1 MAPVVKELRR
11 RLGVESWLCSTGQH
25 REMLEP
31 IWDLFNL
38 KVDIELNLMTPNQGL
53 SALTSRLFHAIDET
67 AERIHP
73 DWILAQGDTTSV
85 MVAAM
90 VAFYRRVKFG
100 HVEAGLRSHNRLNP
114 FPEEI
119 NRRIADLVADLYFCP
134 TELAQQNL
142 IAEGA
147 TADRAPVTG
156 NTVVDALLEVSRM
169 PFDWEASPL
178 KHVLLYPKLVL
189 VTAHRRE
196 SFGEPLR
203 QVFLAIRDLAKEFRA
218 DGLGIVYPVHPN
230 PNVKE
235 TAHEILAEVPNVIL
249 TGPLSY
255 DSLVHLMKRCLFVL
269 TDSGGIQEEAPSL
282 KLPVLVMRRTTERPE
297 GVETGA
303 VKLVGTDRDRI
314 LAEARRLILDPAA
327 RASMAIERSPY
338 GDGSSAKRIVD
349 ALMRENQPAIPS
361 SPEVLLRHLD
371 ASVRAE
377 CSNVGL

>member
-1 MAPVVKELRR
+1 
-11 RLGVESWLCSTGQH
+11 
-25 REMLEP
+25 MLVP
-31 IWDLFNL
+31 IWRLFDL
-38 KVDIELNLMTPNQGL
+38 KVDVELSLMTPNQGL
-53 SALTSRLFHAIDET
+53 SALASRLFHAIAET
-67 AERIHP
+67 AEGIKP

-90 VAFYRRVKFG
+90 VAFYRRIKFG
-100 HVEAGLRSHNRLNP
+100 HIEAGLRSHDRCNP

-142 IAEGA
+142 IAEGVA
-147 TADRAPVTG
+147 ADRAPVTG

-169 PFDWEASPL
+169 PFDWEASRL

-203 QVFLAIRDLAKEFRA
+203 QVFLGVRDLAEQFR
-218 DGLGIVYPVHPN
+218 DEGLGIVYPVHPN

-235 TAHEILAEVPNVIL
+235 AAHEILSGVPNVIL
-249 TGPLSY
+249 TEPLSY

-282 KLPVLVMRRTTERPE
+282 KVPVLVMRETTERPE
-297 GVETGA
+297 GLNVGA
-303 VKLVGTDRDRI
+303 VKLVGTDRNRI
-314 LAEARRLILDPAA
+314 LLESSRLITDLAA
-327 RASMAIERSPY
+327 RAAMIIEESPY
-338 GDGSSAKRIVD
+338 GDGLAAKRIVSTIFPLSPTKPRLTGASTPLSRPIQVAD
-349 ALMRENQPAIPS
+349 GDLHKQP
-361 SPEVLLRHLD
+361 
-371 ASVRAE
+371 
-377 CSNVGL
+377 